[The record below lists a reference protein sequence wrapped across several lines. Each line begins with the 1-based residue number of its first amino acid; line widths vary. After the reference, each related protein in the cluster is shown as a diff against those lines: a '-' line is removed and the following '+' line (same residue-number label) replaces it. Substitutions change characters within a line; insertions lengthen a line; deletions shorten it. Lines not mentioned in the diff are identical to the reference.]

1 MNLKL
6 ILLNKTQHRASFN
19 CGQEILDN
27 YLKKQANQDVK
38 KRLAVCFVLIDE
50 NNTVKGYYTLSNSS
64 IPQREIPSA
73 ISKKI
78 PNSYTNIPVTLL
90 GRLAIDKS
98 IAKNGKGEFLLID
111 ALKQSYVVSKKTI
124 GSLAVVVDP
133 IDEDAILFYKK
144 YGFILLPTS
153 GKMFLTM
160 NTIAQLFPEI
170 L

>member
-1 MNLKL
+1 MNLRL
-6 ILLNKTQHRASFN
+6 VLLDKVHDRTNFN
-19 CGQEILDN
+19 CGQELLDN

-50 NNTVKGYYTLSNSS
+50 NNSVKGYYTLSNSS
-64 IPQREIPSA
+64 IPQSEIPSA
-73 ISKKI
+73 ISKKL
-78 PNSYTNIPVTLL
+78 PNTYTNIPVTLL
-90 GRLAIDKS
+90 GRLAIDKT

-133 IDEDAILFYKK
+133 INEDAVLFYKK
-144 YGFILLPTS
+144 YGFILLPDS
-153 GKMFLTM
+153 GKMFLPM